1 MELFCTFVACH
12 ATACHKPFRF
22 TNVPVF
28 IGFFLLNIPF
38 IAAMFK
44 YTYFLNMK
52 SFYDGL
58 ASDYDTMTDFEN
70 RFEREESVFR
80 KIVERYSIQTALDA
94 GAGTGFHSLL
104 LAGLGIHVTAID
116 ISPAMLRQLQHNASR
131 MKLPINTVAANFQN
145 LSDVLDTTFDAV
157 FCLGN
162 SLVHLLTDE
171 DLEKTLS
178 GFYSLLKPGGV
189 LIVQILNYDRIM
201 KERKRVQNI
210 KKKGNTTFIRFY
222 DYCNEKLFFN
232 ILKVTDTDD
241 GVEHTLNTV
250 ELRPLHKEEL
260 TGYLKEAGFSSIE
273 HYGSLQF
280 QAYDDS
286 ESPNLVT
293 VARR

>member
-1 MELFCTFVACH
+1 
-12 ATACHKPFRF
+12 
-22 TNVPVF
+22 
-28 IGFFLLNIPF
+28 
-38 IAAMFK
+38 MFK
-44 YTYFLNMK
+44 YVYFLIMK
-52 SFYDGL
+52 SFYDTL

-70 RFEREESVFR
+70 RFEREEAVFR

-104 LAGLGIHVTAID
+104 LAGLGIYVTAID

-131 MKLPINTVAANFQN
+131 IKLPINTVAANFQN
-145 LSDVLDTTFDAV
+145 LSSVFDTTFDAV

-171 DLEKTLS
+171 KLEKTLS

-210 KKKGNTTFIRFY
+210 KKKEDTTFIRFY

-232 ILKVTDTDD
+232 ILKVTDTGD

-250 ELRPLHKEEL
+250 GLRPLHKEEL
-260 TGYLKEAGFSSIE
+260 TGYLKAAGFISIE
-273 HYGSLQF
+273 HYGSLQL
-280 QAYDDS
+280 QAYSNS
-286 ESPNLVT
+286 ESANLVT